1 MGNKLK
7 LYVDYR
13 IKIYEH
19 IECEVKDVFGDDEGG
34 GRLSLLGVVNDG
46 VGSSLSFDLVNVG
59 ADDEGG
65 DCLPPLGIIDGDN
78 DNVGLVF
85 AYRGLNAEGGV
96 APTSTPPSTLKKD
109 HDHMGSSHDHVD
121 GMKLRLIHK
130 AN

>member
-1 MGNKLK
+1 M
-7 LYVDYR
+7 
-13 IKIYEH
+13 
-19 IECEVKDVFGDDEGG
+19 
-34 GRLSLLGVVNDG
+34 SL
-46 VGSSLSFDLVNVG
+46 DLVNVG

-65 DCLPPLGIIDGDN
+65 DFLPPLGVIDGDN

-121 GMKLRLIHK
+121 GIDLASVPLLVVDDHAMRRRIDDFRNVHDLVTSADSISTKGCK
-130 AN
+130 SCNKNSTKDG